1 MTGANRRAAAGRLIA
16 QFSPGPDQCGGIQRP
31 SGLYRW
37 PAVHHSSSRQPR
49 HCRAESI
56 MKRHYISEGWMKRTV
71 AYRRAVT
78 RRASKTLVPEPA
90 FRKQD
95 VAKSGQTC
103 VEQFGTTARTSSRSP
118 LASTATSSACT
129 FEARPGKART
139 EAPRSIN
146 IARAECDLTILGC

>member
-1 MTGANRRAAAGRLIA
+1 MRIGGRWLGGFSGNRLMSLIDVAA
-16 QFSPGPDQCGGIQRP
+16 
-31 SGLYRW
+31 
-37 PAVHHSSSRQPR
+37 SREVPLHQ
-49 HCRAESI
+49 
-56 MKRHYISEGWMKRTV
+56 EGWMKRAD

-78 RRASKTLVPEPA
+78 RRASKTFVPEPA

-129 FEARPGKART
+129 FEARPGKAKT

-146 IARAECDLTILGC
+146 IARAESDLTIWAADFLTFNPSAFGDRYDNNQNENKFQ